1 MKLYKLFLM
10 VVCAFCIAAC
20 SDDDES
26 WNTNGNVSVSM
37 GQSTLSIK
45 ENRASANPLTLP
57 IKVTG
62 ARNGMIQVVVGVED
76 VSAKENVNYLLTS
89 KTINILPEDSI
100 GYLEL
105 MTVDDSDI
113 NDPRQFNIVIIEAK
127 GATIDES
134 SKQLAVTLRDNDAD
148 FYDKLGGKW
157 KMAYE
162 DDETGEGGTWDVVLN
177 TYDEDSPYYNKYI
190 EITGMMGYAWTTA
203 YLEYDYNKETG
214 VVALKLLYNEIFAEE
229 VNFGLGGYNDVLL
242 MGRDL
247 NAGAWTQTSPVGILD
262 TKTFNSITFDSKEKG
277 ISTYGLIFD
286 GNDFTGYVWFGYFI
300 NSLTR

>member
-1 MKLYKLFLM
+1 M

-26 WNTNGNVSVSM
+26 WNTNGNVYVSM
-37 GQSTLSIK
+37 GQPTLSIK

-62 ARNGMIQVVVGVED
+62 ARNGMIQVTVGVEE
-76 VSAKENVNYLLTS
+76 VSENPAKEDQHYYLTS

-100 GYLEL
+100 GNIEL
-105 MTVDDSDI
+105 MTVDNAEI
-113 NDPRQFNIVIIEAK
+113 NDPRQFNIVIVEAK

-134 SKQLAVTLRDNDAD
+134 NKLLAVTLRDNDAD

-157 KMAYE
+157 KMTYE
-162 DDETGEGGTWDVVLN
+162 DPNTGATGTWDVVLN
-177 TYDEDSPYYNKYI
+177 TYDEDTPYYNKFI
-190 EITGMMGYAWTTA
+190 EVTGMMGYAWTTA
-203 YLEYDYNKETG
+203 YLEYNYDKEEG
-214 VVALKLLYNEIFAEE
+214 VVTLDLLYDELFAEE

-242 MGRDL
+242 MGLDVD
-247 NAGAWTQTSPVGILD
+247 ADAWTDESPVGLLD
-262 TKTFNSITFDSKEKG
+262 TDTFNTIEFDSKERG
-277 ISTYGLIFD
+277 IITYGLIFS
-286 GNDFTGYVWFGYFI
+286 GTEYTGYYWFKYYI

>member
-26 WNTNGNVSVSM
+26 WNTNGNVFVSM

-62 ARNGMIQVVVGVED
+62 ARNGMIQVTVGVEE
-76 VSAKENVNYLLTS
+76 VSAKEDVHYYLTS

-100 GYLEL
+100 GNIEL
-105 MTVDDSDI
+105 MTVDNSEI
-113 NDPRQFNIVIIEAK
+113 NDPRQFNIVIVEVK

-134 SKQLAVTLRDNDAD
+134 NKLMAVTLRDNDAD

-162 DDETGEGGTWDVVLN
+162 DDETGAGGTWDVILN
-177 TYDEDSPYYNKYI
+177 TFDEDTPYYNKYVAV
-190 EITGMMGYAWTTA
+190 TGMMGYAWTTA

-214 VVALKLLYNEIFAEE
+214 VVTLKLLYNEIFAEE
-229 VNFGLGGYNDVLL
+229 VNFGLGGYNDVIL
-242 MGRDL
+242 MGLDM
-247 NAGAWTQTSPVGILD
+247 NADAWTTESPVGILD
-262 TKTFNSITFDSKEKG
+262 TNTFNSITFDSKEKG
-277 ISTYGLIFD
+277 ISTYGMIFS